1 MPRRR
6 VPKALALFLLVR
18 TFVFATDTAPPLSFT
33 RLADIRS
40 LSPVEAERGHPAEVH
55 GIITYV
61 NPDTGSLFVQDGA
74 DGIYVF
80 LSESKADVPP
90 QRGQRVT
97 VKGITTAGRFA
108 PSLTKATITVDGFG
122 GLPAPKKLEFD
133 YLMAGREDS
142 LLDEVSGI
150 VRSGQIIGTQLWL
163 GIASNGG
170 AFLARVR
177 IFPHDWKLRLVDA
190 TVTVRGVIASTYNDH
205 RQSIGMQMMVS
216 DAGDIHILV
225 PPQPD
230 VFKLPVSPT
239 TAGGDSVG
247 QVWTTA
253 STSGALSSAL
263 SPVLCTWP
271 TPMAVWPL
279 SPGQLRISEPATQST
294 SPVFLAPLMGGPD
307 CRMPFGELVE
317 PRSCR
322 SPDPFAEIDSR
333 PKPLF
338 RLLRRPLQAG
348 IRNDVVLVQTEVKLL
363 QTRRNPL
370 GHSLVVEAEGRQFL
384 ATLSLVAGEQFRP
397 LESGSKL
404 RPTGLCLVICDQF
417 PTCTGGANSAARPAG
432 YRCPYPPSCARCGLP
447 TARVRGGRKPGV
459 FPAADSSQD
468 RVPGL
473 AGNALP
479 ESA

>member
-74 DGIYVF
+74 DDIYVF
-80 LSESKADVPP
+80 ISESKADVPP

-239 TAGGDSVG
+239 TAGGGFRRASLDHRIHVRGTIIGVESGIVYVADANGSLAVESRSAADLRAGDSIDIAGFPGAVDG
-247 QVWTTA
+247 RPGLQDAVWRIGGT
-253 STSGALSSAL
+253 
-263 SPVLCTWP
+263 PVL
-271 TPMAVWPL
+271 
-279 SPGQLRISEPATQST
+279 
-294 SPVFLAPLMGGPD
+294 PV
-307 CRMPFGELVE
+307 
-317 PRSCR
+317 PR
-322 SPDPFAEIDSR
+322 P
-333 PKPLF
+333 
-338 RLLRRPLQAG
+338 
-348 IRNDVVLVQTEVKLL
+348 IRGD
-363 QTRRNPL
+363 
-370 GHSLVVEAEGRQFL
+370 
-384 ATLSLVAGEQFRP
+384 
-397 LESGSKL
+397 
-404 RPTGLCLVICDQF
+404 
-417 PTCTGGANSAARPAG
+417 
-432 YRCPYPPSCARCGLP
+432 
-447 TARVRGGRKPGV
+447 
-459 FPAADSSQD
+459 
-468 RVPGL
+468 
-473 AGNALP
+473 
-479 ESA
+479 